1 MQMEYNRF
9 EAGDRIR
16 NKRMLIG
23 WSQSEV
29 AEKIER
35 STKYYADIE
44 RGSCGMS
51 IETLLKISSVL
62 DMSMDY
68 MIHGK
73 VYGEE
78 QAKQSDQVT
87 AILSILNNTSE
98 NKRNCALRMLPLFL
112 CMNEEE

>member
-1 MQMEYNRF
+1 MKVEYNRY
-9 EAGDRIR
+9 EAGNRIK
-16 NKRMLIG
+16 NKRKLIG

-35 STKYYADIE
+35 APKYYADIE
-44 RGSCGMS
+44 RGTCGMS
-51 IETLLKISSVL
+51 IETLLKISSAL

-68 MIHGK
+68 IIHGK

-78 QAKQSDQVT
+78 EAKQSDEVS
-87 AILSILNNTSE
+87 AILSILNNATE
-98 NKRNCALRMLPLFL
+98 NKRKYALRMLPLFL